1 MNRHRTTRRELSDAD
16 LQKLHRRLGPVT
28 APVDLDRQIMA
39 LARRSLAG
47 EPLNERVR
55 SEYDS
60 ARFADLRRGIS
71 VVLVLLIVAGLG
83 FLLSRL
89 LG

>member
-1 MNRHRTTRRELSDAD
+1 MKKARLSRRDVSDGD
-16 LQKLHRRLGPVT
+16 LHKLHRRLGPVT
-28 APVDLDRQIMA
+28 APVDLDRQIMS

-55 SEYDS
+55 AEVDTNRYVE
-60 ARFADLRRGIS
+60 LRRG
-71 VVLVLLIVAGLG
+71 VGVFLVLLIVGSMG
-83 FLLSRL
+83 FGLSRL